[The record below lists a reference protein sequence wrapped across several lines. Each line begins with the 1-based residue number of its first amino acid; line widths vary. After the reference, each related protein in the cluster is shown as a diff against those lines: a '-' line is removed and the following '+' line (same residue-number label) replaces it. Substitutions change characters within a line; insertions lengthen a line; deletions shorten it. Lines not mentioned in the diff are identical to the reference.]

1 MRFFI
6 AFFIFVF
13 IGCASKNSLNLQNQ
27 KAIYFIGLNGVAV
40 ELRSNDGFQSA
51 VLKDANFNE
60 FRLLRKNP
68 KSQILSSDEVSI
80 SINGDRAILY
90 YGNFAINLVLAYKE

>member
-13 IGCASKNSLNLQNQ
+13 IGCASKDSLNLQNQ
-27 KAIYFIGLNGVAV
+27 KAIYFIGLNGVVV

-60 FRLLRKNP
+60 FKLLRESH
-68 KSQILSSDEVSI
+68 KSQILSCDEISI

-90 YGNFAINLVLAYKE
+90 YKDFAINLVLAYKE

>member
-51 VLKDANFNE
+51 V
-60 FRLLRKNP
+60 
-68 KSQILSSDEVSI
+68 
-80 SINGDRAILY
+80 
-90 YGNFAINLVLAYKE
+90 